1 MIIKRFLK
9 KLNWKKFKNK
19 TLSLNPILIIDFK
32 YTYFFIKFIKKSNQ
46 NNLKK
51 KIKIRYQI

>member
-9 KLNWKKFKNK
+9 KLNWKMFKNK

-32 YTYFFIKFIKKSNQ
+32 YTYFFIKFIKK
-46 NNLKK
+46 
-51 KIKIRYQI
+51 